1 MMCLRRPV
9 TIWCNATPAQILNY
23 FQAIQSLI
31 FWNNFKPM
39 LMRAS
44 KILATTDSTAADS
57 NSIHPFQVLLD
68 SKSPGE
74 SQHTNVLAH
83 SGIASRDDNAGQTL
97 IGTKEC
103 GRAHQALVSDVKQ
116 YGHKD
121 VHMYHACPHNPVSLA
136 TIHLRPDVRMTSA
149 HQTARYHPSCML
161 ALLFIHG
168 IHVCK

>member
-1 MMCLRRPV
+1 
-9 TIWCNATPAQILNY
+9 
-23 FQAIQSLI
+23 
-31 FWNNFKPM
+31 M

-74 SQHTNVLAH
+74 SQHTNVLAR

-103 GRAHQALVSDVKQ
+103 GRVHQALVSDVKQ
-116 YGHKD
+116 YGNKD
-121 VHMYHACPHNPVSLA
+121 VHM
-136 TIHLRPDVRMTSA
+136 
-149 HQTARYHPSCML
+149 
-161 ALLFIHG
+161 
-168 IHVCK
+168 